1 VWLLDF
7 PGVGLMEKR
16 SKTQP
21 RETSG
26 TPIKGVIMFNSG
38 MVSGNPRGCQAPGL
52 TTGAVINH
60 RRSLLWGYGGVNIS
74 PTAVPAPEEDDID
87 FDFVIDF
94 LKSDEDF
101 EDNDFEDFI
110 EYLDNQ
116 WW

>member
-1 VWLLDF
+1 
-7 PGVGLMEKR
+7 
-16 SKTQP
+16 
-21 RETSG
+21 
-26 TPIKGVIMFNSG
+26 MFSSW

-52 TTGAVINH
+52 TTEAVINH